1 MKKLL
6 FTHGIDI
13 DGYGC
18 AVLAK
23 LAWGD
28 SVDIVYA
35 DNFDLDDKFV
45 KIWGKTGFAEYNEI
59 FVTDHCLCM
68 ALCNMVEKKSNIKKK
83 IKIFDHHSSR
93 IGNQDKFS
101 WVSIISERDGK
112 KESGTSL
119 FYDYLCE
126 KGLLESSDK
135 LETWVELT
143 RLYDT
148 WEWKKLDNQ
157 KANDLNTLALSV
169 GREEYIRRLYQ
180 DHVLNESFEFNAQE
194 CQIIEKYKI
203 DFQKQIKRYVE
214 QIRVVEIDGARAGLV
229 EILDVFKNDIG
240 GEIKKNGNENNIAF
254 LIMPVKDRNTVS
266 LRVVDDNFDVSK
278 VAEKFGGG
286 GHKGAASFPLSNLPK
301 DLISKEKI

>member
-45 KIWGKTGFAEYNEI
+45 KIWGKTGFAEYNEV
-59 FVTDHCLCM
+59 FVTDHCLSM
-68 ALCNMVEKKSNIKKK
+68 ALCNMVDKKSNIKKK

-148 WEWKKLDNQ
+148 WEWKKVDNQ

-180 DHVLNESFEFNAQE
+180 DHVLNENFDFNAQE

-203 DFQKQIKRYVE
+203 DFQKQIKRYVQ
-214 QIRVVEIDGARAGLV
+214 QIRVVEIDGARAGFV

-286 GHKGAASFPLSNLPK
+286 GHKGAASFPLSSLPI

>member
-1 MKKLL
+1 LKKLL

-45 KIWGKTGFAEYNEI
+45 KIWGKTGFAEYNEV
-59 FVTDHCLCM
+59 FVTDHCLSM
-68 ALCNMVEKKSNIKKK
+68 ALCNMVDKKSNIKKK

-148 WEWKKLDNQ
+148 WEWKKVDNQ

-180 DHVLNESFEFNAQE
+180 DHVLNENFDFNAQE

-203 DFQKQIKRYVE
+203 DFQKQIKRYVQ
-214 QIRVVEIDGARAGLV
+214 QIRVVEIDGARAGFV

-286 GHKGAASFPLSNLPK
+286 GHKGAASFPLSSLPI

>member
-59 FVTDHCLCM
+59 FVTDHCLGM

-148 WEWKKLDNQ
+148 WEWKKFDHQ

-180 DHVLNESFEFNAQE
+180 DHVLNENFDFNAQE
-194 CQIIEKYKI
+194 SQIIEKYKI
-203 DFQKQIKRYVE
+203 DFQKQIKRYVQ
-214 QIRVVEIDGARAGLV
+214 QIRVVEIDGARAGFV

-286 GHKGAASFPLSNLPK
+286 GHKGAASFPLSSLPK
-301 DLISKEKI
+301 DLIFKEKI